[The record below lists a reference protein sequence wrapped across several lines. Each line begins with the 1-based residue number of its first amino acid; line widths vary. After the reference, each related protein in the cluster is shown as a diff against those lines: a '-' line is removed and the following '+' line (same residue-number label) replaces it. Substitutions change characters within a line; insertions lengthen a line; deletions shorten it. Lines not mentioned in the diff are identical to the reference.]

1 MSDSNFPMDWSEFE
15 KQMIKQFPFLPKDFM
30 NGGAARNSSWV
41 GDIVKKSIDRYL
53 NEGLTPNVFN
63 PFASASLSYD
73 LFETHR
79 SVIIRLHIPK
89 DVSPHKVRASVNRRK
104 VRIELPS
111 GKRQEIR
118 LEKPV
123 NPKRSHAVYKE
134 GILEVRMPKI
144 REPKSFHEVYIE
156 E

>member
-1 MSDSNFPMDWSEFE
+1 MNDSNFPVDWGEFE
-15 KQMIKQFPFLPKDFM
+15 KQMLKQFPFLPKDFM
-30 NGGAARNSSWV
+30 NGGSIRNNSWV

-53 NEGLTPNVFN
+53 NEGLQPNVFN
-63 PFASASLSYD
+63 PFASALLSYD

-79 SVIIRLHIPK
+79 SVILRLNIPK
-89 DVSPHKVRASVNRRK
+89 NMSPHEVKASVNRRK

-111 GKRQEIR
+111 GKLQEIK

-123 NPKRSHAVYKE
+123 NPKRSQAVYKE
-134 GILEVRMPKI
+134 GVLEVRMPKI